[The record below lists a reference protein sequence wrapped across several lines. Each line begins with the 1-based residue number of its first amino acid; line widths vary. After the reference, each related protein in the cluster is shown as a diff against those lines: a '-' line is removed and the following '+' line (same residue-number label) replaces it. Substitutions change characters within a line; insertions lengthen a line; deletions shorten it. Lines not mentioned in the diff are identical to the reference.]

1 VTSSAAAK
9 GKNRDHED
17 KTMRR
22 KPNPRIIG
30 LFVIGAIALFMTALV
45 ALGGGFLTREPP
57 PAVVYFDGSVN
68 GLYVGAPVNF
78 RGVRVGSVSRVDLV
92 IDSRDLTARIPT
104 YIRFDPERTKWA
116 GTPEGKAPDIT
127 YKDMVERGLRAQLV
141 YQSYVTQQLMVEL
154 DFLPSTPATLVGG
167 DPNVEEIPAIP
178 STLDV
183 VRRNIEQLPIQ
194 DIIGTA
200 MNTLTNVDR
209 LVSSPD
215 LPEALAA
222 LAAGMREFETTM
234 AAART
239 TFTTG
244 SDTLT
249 DVQTELRTAMAD
261 LQKLIGTANQGAG
274 PLIESL
280 QATARSVEQ
289 AAGQANMVLNNTN
302 DLVSRNA
309 PIRSDLETSMRN
321 LSQASRSLRSFAETL
336 ERNPNAL
343 LLGR

>member
-1 VTSSAAAK
+1 
-9 GKNRDHED
+9 
-17 KTMRR
+17 MRN

-30 LFVIGAIALFMTALV
+30 LFVIGAVALFATVMV
-45 ALGGGFLTREPP
+45 ALGGGFFSREQP
-57 PAVVYFDGSVN
+57 PAVVFFDGSVN

-78 RGVRVGSVSRVDLV
+78 RGVRVGSVTRVDLV
-92 IDSRDLTARIPT
+92 IDSKDLTARIPT

-116 GTPEGKAPDIT
+116 GTPEGRAPDIT
-127 YKDMVERGLRAQLV
+127 YKDMVDRGLRAQLV

-154 DFLPSTPATLVGG
+154 DFLPSSPPILVGG

-183 VRRNIEQLPIQ
+183 VRRNLENLPIQ
-194 DIIGTA
+194 DMVGKA
-200 MNTLTNVDR
+200 MNTLNNVDR
-209 LVSSPD
+209 LLASPE
-215 LPEALAA
+215 LPQALTAM
-222 LAAGMREFETTM
+222 AAGMREFETTM
-234 AAART
+234 TAART

-244 SDTLT
+244 SETLT
-249 DVQTELRTAMAD
+249 QVQGELRTTMAE
-261 LQKLIGTANQGAG
+261 LQALIGTANREAG

-280 QATARSVEQ
+280 RKTAGSVEQ
-289 AAGQANMVLNNTN
+289 AVGQANAVLSNAN

-321 LSQASRSLRSFAETL
+321 LSLASRSLRGFAETL

>member
-1 VTSSAAAK
+1 
-9 GKNRDHED
+9 
-17 KTMRR
+17 MRN

-30 LFVIGAIALFMTALV
+30 LFVLGAIALFATALV
-45 ALGGGFLTREPP
+45 ALGGGFFSREQP
-57 PAVVYFDGSVN
+57 PAVVFFDGSVN

-116 GTPEGKAPDIT
+116 GTPEGKVPDIT
-127 YKDMVERGLRAQLV
+127 YKDMVDRGLRAQLV

-154 DFLPSTPATLVGG
+154 DFLPSSPPILVGG

-183 VRRNIEQLPIQ
+183 VRRNLENLPIQ
-194 DIIGTA
+194 DMVGKA
-200 MNTLTNVDR
+200 MNTLNNVDR
-209 LVSSPD
+209 LLASPE
-215 LPEALAA
+215 LPQALTAM
-222 LAAGMREFETTM
+222 AAGMREFETTM
-234 AAART
+234 TAART
-239 TFTTG
+239 TFATG
-244 SDTLT
+244 SETLT
-249 DVQTELRTAMAD
+249 QVQGDLRTTMAE
-261 LQKLIGTANQGAG
+261 LQSLIGTANQEAG

-280 QATARSVEQ
+280 RTTARSVEQ
-289 AAGQANMVLNNTN
+289 AVGQANTVLGNAN

-321 LSQASRSLRSFAETL
+321 LSLASRSLRSFAETL

>member
-1 VTSSAAAK
+1 
-9 GKNRDHED
+9 
-17 KTMRR
+17 MRN

-30 LFVIGAIALFMTALV
+30 LFVIGAVALFATALV
-45 ALGGGFLTREPP
+45 ALGGGFFSREQP
-57 PAVVYFDGSVN
+57 PAVVFFDGSVN

-92 IDSRDLTARIPT
+92 IDSKDLTARIPT

-116 GTPEGKAPDIT
+116 GTPEGKVPDIT
-127 YKDMVERGLRAQLV
+127 YKDMVDRGLRAQLV

-154 DFLPSTPATLVGG
+154 DFLPSSPATLVGG

-183 VRRNIEQLPIQ
+183 VRRNLEKLPIQ
-194 DIIGTA
+194 DMVGTA
-200 MNTLTNVDR
+200 MNTLNNVDR
-209 LVSSPD
+209 LLASPE
-215 LPEALAA
+215 LPQALTAM
-222 LAAGMREFETTM
+222 AAGMREFETTM
-234 AAART
+234 TAARA

-244 SDTLT
+244 SETLT
-249 DVQTELRTAMAD
+249 QVQGDLRTTMAE
-261 LQKLIGTANQGAG
+261 LQNLIGTANREAG

-280 QATARSVEQ
+280 RTTARSVEQ
-289 AAGQANMVLNNTN
+289 AVGQASTVLSNTN

-309 PIRSDLETSMRN
+309 PVRSDLETSMRN

>member
-1 VTSSAAAK
+1 
-9 GKNRDHED
+9 
-17 KTMRR
+17 MRN

-30 LFVIGAIALFMTALV
+30 LFVIGAIALFATALV
-45 ALGGGFLTREPP
+45 ALGGGFFSREQP
-57 PAVVYFDGSVN
+57 PAVVFFDGSVN

-78 RGVRVGSVSRVDLV
+78 RGVRVGSVTRIDLV
-92 IDSRDLTARIPT
+92 IDSKDLTARIPT

-116 GTPEGKAPDIT
+116 GTPEGRAPDIT
-127 YKDMVERGLRAQLV
+127 YRDMVDRGLRAQLV

-154 DFLPSTPATLVGG
+154 DFLPSSPPILVGG

-183 VRRNIEQLPIQ
+183 VRRNLENLPIQ
-194 DIIGTA
+194 DMVGKA
-200 MNTLTNVDR
+200 MNTLNNVDR
-209 LVSSPD
+209 LLASPE
-215 LPEALAA
+215 LPQALTAM
-222 LAAGMREFETTM
+222 AAGMREFETTM
-234 AAART
+234 TAART

-244 SDTLT
+244 SETLT
-249 DVQTELRTAMAD
+249 QVQGDLRTTMAE
-261 LQKLIGTANQGAG
+261 LQSLIGTANREAG

-280 QATARSVEQ
+280 RTTATSVEQ
-289 AAGQANMVLNNTN
+289 AVGQANTVLGNAN

-321 LSQASRSLRSFAETL
+321 LSLASRSLRSFAETL
-336 ERNPNAL
+336 ERSPNAL

>member
-1 VTSSAAAK
+1 
-9 GKNRDHED
+9 
-17 KTMRR
+17 MRR

-30 LFVIGAIALFMTALV
+30 LFVIGAIALFMTALM

-92 IDSRDLTARIPT
+92 IDSQNLTARIPT

-116 GTPEGKAPDIT
+116 GTPEGKAPEIT
-127 YKDMVERGLRAQLV
+127 YKTLVDRGLRAQLV

-154 DFLPSTPATLVGG
+154 DFLPDTPPTLVGG

-183 VRRNIEQLPIQ
+183 VRRNIEKLPIQ
-194 DIIGTA
+194 DMIGTA
-200 MNTLTNVDR
+200 MNTLNNVER
-209 LVSSPD
+209 LLSSPD
-215 LPEALAA
+215 LTQALAA
-222 LAAGMREFETTM
+222 LAGGMREFETTM

-249 DVQTELRTAMAD
+249 QVQTDLKATMAD
-261 LQKLIGTANQGAG
+261 LQNLIGTANREAG

-280 QATARSVEQ
+280 RTTAKGVDQAV
-289 AAGQANMVLNNTN
+289 GQANTVLNNAN
-302 DLVSRNA
+302 DLVTRNA
-309 PIRSDLETSMRN
+309 PVRSDLETSVRN
-321 LSQASRSLRSFAETL
+321 LSLASRSLRSFAETL

>member
-1 VTSSAAAK
+1 VNSSAAAK
-9 GKNRDHED
+9 DKNRDHED
-17 KTMRR
+17 KTMR

-30 LFVIGAIALFMTALV
+30 LFVIGAIALFATALV
-45 ALGGGFLTREPP
+45 ALGGGFFNRDLP

-78 RGVRVGSVSRVDLV
+78 RGVRVGSVTRVDLV

-116 GTPEGKAPDIT
+116 GTPEGKAPAIT
-127 YKDMVERGLRAQLV
+127 YKTLVDRGLRAQLV

-167 DPNVEEIPAIP
+167 DPKVEEIPAVP

-200 MNTLTNVDR
+200 MNTLTSVDR

-215 LPEALAA
+215 LPEALAG

-244 SDTLT
+244 SNTLT
-249 DVQTELRTAMAD
+249 EVQTELRTTMAD
-261 LQKLIGTANQGAG
+261 LQRLIGTANQGAG

-280 QATARSVEQ
+280 QAAARNVEQ
-289 AAGQANMVLNNTN
+289 AAGQANSVLNNTN

-321 LSQASRSLRSFAETL
+321 LSQASRSLRTFAETL

>member
-1 VTSSAAAK
+1 
-9 GKNRDHED
+9 
-17 KTMRR
+17 MRN

-30 LFVIGAIALFMTALV
+30 LFVIGAAALFATVMV
-45 ALGGGFLTREPP
+45 ALGGGFFSRELP
-57 PAVVYFDGSVN
+57 PAVVFFDGSVN

-78 RGVRVGSVSRVDLV
+78 RGVRVGSVTRIDLV
-92 IDSRDLTARIPT
+92 IDSKDLTARIPT
-104 YIRFDPERTKWA
+104 YIRFDPDRTKWA
-116 GTPEGKAPDIT
+116 GTPEGQAPDIT
-127 YKDMVERGLRAQLV
+127 YRDMVDRGLRAQLV

-154 DFLPSTPATLVGG
+154 DFLPSSPPILVGG

-183 VRRNIEQLPIQ
+183 VRRNLENLPIQ
-194 DIIGTA
+194 DMVGKA
-200 MNTLTNVDR
+200 MNTLNNVDR
-209 LVSSPD
+209 LLASPE
-215 LPEALAA
+215 LPQALTAM
-222 LAAGMREFETTM
+222 AAGMREFETTM
-234 AAART
+234 TAART

-244 SDTLT
+244 SETLT
-249 DVQTELRTAMAD
+249 QVQSDLRTTMAE
-261 LQKLIGTANQGAG
+261 LQSLIGTANRETG

-280 QATARSVEQ
+280 RTTARSVEQ
-289 AAGQANMVLNNTN
+289 AVGQANAVLGNAN

-321 LSQASRSLRSFAETL
+321 LSLASRSLRSFAETL

>member
-1 VTSSAAAK
+1 MK
-9 GKNRDHED
+9 
-17 KTMRR
+17 R
-22 KPNPRIIG
+22 KANPRLIG
-30 LFVIGAIALFMTALV
+30 LFVLGAIALFVTALV
-45 ALGGGFLTREPP
+45 ALGSGFLSQRQA

-78 RGVRVGSVSRVDLV
+78 RGVRVGSVTRVDLV

-116 GTPEGKAPDIT
+116 GTPEGKVPDIT
-127 YKDMVERGLRAQLV
+127 YKDMVDRGLRAQLV

-154 DFLPSTPATLVGG
+154 DFLPSSPPILVGG

-183 VRRNIEQLPIQ
+183 VRRNLENLPIQ
-194 DIIGTA
+194 DMVGKA
-200 MNTLTNVDR
+200 MNTLNNVDR
-209 LVSSPD
+209 LLASPE
-215 LPEALAA
+215 LPQALTAM
-222 LAAGMREFETTM
+222 AAGMREFETTM
-234 AAART
+234 TAART
-239 TFTTG
+239 TFATG
-244 SDTLT
+244 SETLT
-249 DVQTELRTAMAD
+249 QVQGDLRTTMAE
-261 LQKLIGTANQGAG
+261 LQSLIGTANQEAG

-280 QATARSVEQ
+280 RTTARSVEQ
-289 AAGQANMVLNNTN
+289 AVGQANTVLGNAN

-321 LSQASRSLRSFAETL
+321 LSLASRSLRSFAETL

>member
-1 VTSSAAAK
+1 
-9 GKNRDHED
+9 
-17 KTMRR
+17 MRN

-30 LFVIGAIALFMTALV
+30 LFVIGAIALFATALV
-45 ALGGGFLTREPP
+45 ALGGGFFSREQP
-57 PAVVYFDGSVN
+57 PAVVFFDGSVN

-92 IDSRDLTARIPT
+92 IDSKDLTARIPT

-116 GTPEGKAPDIT
+116 GTPEGKVPDIT
-127 YKDMVERGLRAQLV
+127 YKDMVDRGLRAQLV

-154 DFLPSTPATLVGG
+154 DFLPSSPATLVGG

-183 VRRNIEQLPIQ
+183 VRRNLEKLPIQ
-194 DIIGTA
+194 DMVGTA
-200 MNTLTNVDR
+200 MNTLNNVDR
-209 LVSSPD
+209 LLASPE
-215 LPEALAA
+215 LPQALTAM
-222 LAAGMREFETTM
+222 AAGMREFETTM
-234 AAART
+234 TAART

-244 SDTLT
+244 SETLT
-249 DVQTELRTAMAD
+249 QVQGELRTTMAE
-261 LQKLIGTANQGAG
+261 LQNLIGTANREAG

-280 QATARSVEQ
+280 RTTARSVEQ
-289 AAGQANMVLNNTN
+289 AVGQANTVLSNAN

-309 PIRSDLETSMRN
+309 PVRSDLETSMRN
-321 LSQASRSLRSFAETL
+321 LTLASRSLRSFAETL

>member
-1 VTSSAAAK
+1 
-9 GKNRDHED
+9 
-17 KTMRR
+17 MRN

-30 LFVIGAIALFMTALV
+30 LFVIGAIALFATALV
-45 ALGGGFLTREPP
+45 ALGGGFFSREQP
-57 PAVVYFDGSVN
+57 PAVVFFDGSVN

-116 GTPEGKAPDIT
+116 GTPEGKVPDIT
-127 YKDMVERGLRAQLV
+127 YKDMVDRGLRAQLV

-154 DFLPSTPATLVGG
+154 DFLPSSPATLVGG

-183 VRRNIEQLPIQ
+183 VRRNLEKLPIQ
-194 DIIGTA
+194 DMVGTA
-200 MNTLTNVDR
+200 MNTLNNVDR
-209 LVSSPD
+209 LLASPE
-215 LPEALAA
+215 LPQALTAM
-222 LAAGMREFETTM
+222 AAGMREFETTM
-234 AAART
+234 TAART

-244 SDTLT
+244 SETLT
-249 DVQTELRTAMAD
+249 QVQGELRTTMAE
-261 LQKLIGTANQGAG
+261 LQNLIGTANREAG

-280 QATARSVEQ
+280 RTTARSVEQ
-289 AAGQANMVLNNTN
+289 AVAQANTVLSNTN

-309 PIRSDLETSMRN
+309 PVRSDLETSMRN
-321 LSQASRSLRSFAETL
+321 LSLASRSLRSFAETL

>member
-1 VTSSAAAK
+1 
-9 GKNRDHED
+9 
-17 KTMRR
+17 MRN

-30 LFVIGAIALFMTALV
+30 LFVIGAIALFATALV
-45 ALGGGFLTREPP
+45 ALGGGFFSREQP
-57 PAVVYFDGSVN
+57 PAVVFFDGSVN

-78 RGVRVGSVSRVDLV
+78 RGVRVGSVTRVDLV
-92 IDSRDLTARIPT
+92 IDSKDLTARIPT

-116 GTPEGKAPDIT
+116 GTPEGRAPDIT
-127 YKDMVERGLRAQLV
+127 YKDMVDRGLRAQLV

-154 DFLPSTPATLVGG
+154 DFLPSSPPILVGG

-183 VRRNIEQLPIQ
+183 VRRNLENLPIQ
-194 DIIGTA
+194 DMVGKA
-200 MNTLTNVDR
+200 MNTLNNVDR
-209 LVSSPD
+209 LLASPE
-215 LPEALAA
+215 LPQALTAM
-222 LAAGMREFETTM
+222 AAGMREFETTM
-234 AAART
+234 TAART

-244 SDTLT
+244 SETLT
-249 DVQTELRTAMAD
+249 EVQGDLRTTMAE
-261 LQKLIGTANQGAG
+261 LQSLIGAANREAG

-280 QATARSVEQ
+280 RTTATSVEQ
-289 AAGQANMVLNNTN
+289 AVGQANTVLSNAN

-321 LSQASRSLRSFAETL
+321 LSLASRSLRSFAETL
-336 ERNPNAL
+336 ERSPNAL

>member
-1 VTSSAAAK
+1 
-9 GKNRDHED
+9 
-17 KTMRR
+17 MRN

-30 LFVIGAIALFMTALV
+30 LFVIGAVALFATALV
-45 ALGGGFLTREPP
+45 ALGGGFFSREQP
-57 PAVVYFDGSVN
+57 PAVVFFDGSVN

-92 IDSRDLTARIPT
+92 IDSKDLTARIPT

-116 GTPEGKAPDIT
+116 GTPEGKVPDIT
-127 YKDMVERGLRAQLV
+127 YKDMVDRGLRAQLV

-154 DFLPSTPATLVGG
+154 DFLPSSPATLVGG

-183 VRRNIEQLPIQ
+183 VRRNLENLPIQ
-194 DIIGTA
+194 DMVGTA
-200 MNTLTNVDR
+200 MNTLNNVDR
-209 LVSSPD
+209 LLASPE
-215 LPEALAA
+215 LPQALTAM
-222 LAAGMREFETTM
+222 AAGMREFETTM
-234 AAART
+234 TAARA

-244 SDTLT
+244 SETLT
-249 DVQTELRTAMAD
+249 QVQGELRTTMAE
-261 LQKLIGTANQGAG
+261 LQGLIGTANREAG

-280 QATARSVEQ
+280 RTTARSVEQ
-289 AAGQANMVLNNTN
+289 AVGQANTVLSNAN

-321 LSQASRSLRSFAETL
+321 LSLASRSLRSFAETL

>member
-1 VTSSAAAK
+1 
-9 GKNRDHED
+9 
-17 KTMRR
+17 
-22 KPNPRIIG
+22 
-30 LFVIGAIALFMTALV
+30 VIGAVALFATVMV
-45 ALGGGFLTREPP
+45 ALGGGFFSREQP
-57 PAVVYFDGSVN
+57 PAVVFFDGSVN

-78 RGVRVGSVSRVDLV
+78 RGVRVGSVTRVDLV
-92 IDSRDLTARIPT
+92 IDSKDLTARIPT

-116 GTPEGKAPDIT
+116 GTPEGRAPDIT
-127 YKDMVERGLRAQLV
+127 YKDMVDRGLRAQLV

-154 DFLPSTPATLVGG
+154 DFLPSSPPILVGG

-183 VRRNIEQLPIQ
+183 VRRNLENLPIQ
-194 DIIGTA
+194 DMVGKA
-200 MNTLTNVDR
+200 MNTLNNVDR
-209 LVSSPD
+209 LLASPE
-215 LPEALAA
+215 LPQALTAM
-222 LAAGMREFETTM
+222 AAGMREFETTM
-234 AAART
+234 TAART

-244 SDTLT
+244 SETLT
-249 DVQTELRTAMAD
+249 QVQGELRTTMAE
-261 LQKLIGTANQGAG
+261 LQALIGTANREAG

-280 QATARSVEQ
+280 RNTAGSVEQ
-289 AAGQANMVLNNTN
+289 TVGQANAVLSNAN

-321 LSQASRSLRSFAETL
+321 LSLASRSLRGFAETL